1 MKIFRE
7 NKSDNKSL
15 KMTTE
20 SISDNLKDLRGQ
32 IQTKSSRFVI
42 KKSNISNH
50 EKRRNSEEKLL
61 LASSVS
67 NSISPDLSSVMSSSM
82 SPSPGCINKDAY
94 RRNTECTDISVKV
107 SAFIKTKFI

>member
-1 MKIFRE
+1 
-7 NKSDNKSL
+7 
-15 KMTTE
+15 MTTG
-20 SISDNLKDLRGQ
+20 SISDNLKDSLRGQ

-42 KKSNISNH
+42 KKSNIPNN

-82 SPSPGCINKDAY
+82 SPSPGCI
-94 RRNTECTDISVKV
+94 TECTDISVKV
-107 SAFIKTKFI
+107 F

>member
-1 MKIFRE
+1 
-7 NKSDNKSL
+7 
-15 KMTTE
+15 MTTE

-42 KKSNISNH
+42 KKSNISNN

-82 SPSPGCINKDAY
+82 TPPPGCISKDVY

-107 SAFIKTKFI
+107 SAISISGYISP

>member
-1 MKIFRE
+1 
-7 NKSDNKSL
+7 
-15 KMTTE
+15 MTTE
-20 SISDNLKDLRGQ
+20 SISDNLKDSLRGQ

-42 KKSNISNH
+42 KKSNIPNN

-82 SPSPGCINKDAY
+82 TPPPGCISKEY

-107 SAFIKTKFI
+107 SAISTSGYNSP

>member
-1 MKIFRE
+1 
-7 NKSDNKSL
+7 
-15 KMTTE
+15 MTTE

>member
-1 MKIFRE
+1 MV
-7 NKSDNKSL
+7 
-15 KMTTE
+15 TE
-20 SISDNLKDLRGQ
+20 SPSDNLHRDLHGQ

-42 KKSNISNH
+42 KKSNIPNY

-82 SPSPGCINKDAY
+82 TPSPACINS
-94 RRNTECTDISVKV
+94 NISVKV
-107 SAFIKTKFI
+107 STKSVKFGIF